1 VSEELILSVDLGT
14 GGPKVG
20 LVDAT
25 GVVLDVEHHQVET
38 HFGAD
43 GAATQDAEQ
52 WWSLIAASTRRLI
65 QRGAVAPGRVGAVAV
80 TGQYA
85 STVPVDANGRPTGP
99 CLTWL
104 DTRGGPFVRAAIGG
118 KALGYKARTVA
129 RFVRRTGGAPSTD
142 GADPIGQ
149 ILYLVHAEPEL
160 VARTRWFME
169 PVDFLTLRLTGV
181 ASATH
186 ASRLAAWL
194 TDNRHLDRYAYDRQL
209 ADVVG
214 VDLER
219 LPPLV
224 AFGAIVGALSGPTAS
239 ELGLARDTVVVAG
252 MPDFHAAALG
262 AGATRPYETHVALS
276 TSSWISC
283 PVPHKKTD
291 PLHSVATAPGL
302 TNDTYLVINN
312 QETGAKALEW
322 LRAVLA
328 GVGAAP
334 TYDELTSLAA
344 TSPPGARGVTFAPW
358 LAGERSPVSDKRVR
372 AAFTSLAVTTS
383 TADLAR
389 SVLEGVAANSAWL
402 LGYVERFTGRRLE
415 PLRLLGGG
423 AQSRLWCQI
432 FADSLDREV
441 EQVPQPMVAQLRGAA
456 LMAEVARGR
465 MTLDE
470 VAERRTRGEVFRPHP
485 DVVDLYRARREDL
498 PRLFKRERAW
508 ARR

>member
-1 VSEELILSVDLGT
+1 VSDELILSVDLGT

-20 LVDAT
+20 LVSAT
-25 GVVLDVEHHQVET
+25 GEVLDYEHHQVVT
-38 HFGAD
+38 RFGAD

-52 WWSLIAASTRRLI
+52 WWSLIALSTRRLLE
-65 QRGAVAPGRVGAVAV
+65 RGAVSRERVGAVAI

-85 STVPVDANGRPTGP
+85 STVPVDADGQPTGP
-99 CLTWL
+99 CLMWL
-104 DTRGGPFVRAAIGG
+104 DTRGGPLVRRAIGG
-118 KALGYKARTVA
+118 RALGYKARTVA
-129 RFVRRTGGAPSTD
+129 RFVRRTGGAPSTA

-149 ILYLVHAEPEL
+149 ILYLTHEDPEL
-160 VARTRWFME
+160 VTRTRWYME
-169 PVDFLTLRLTGV
+169 PVDYLTLRLTGV

-194 TDNRHLDRYAYDRQL
+194 TDNRHLDRYEYDRQL
-209 ADVVG
+209 AAAVG
-214 VDLER
+214 VDLVR

-224 AFGAIVGALSGPTAS
+224 AFGSLVGPLRPAAAS
-239 ELGLARDTVVVAG
+239 ELGLTTETVVVAG
-252 MPDFHAAALG
+252 MPDLHAAALG
-262 AGATRPYETHVALS
+262 SGATRPYETHLALS
-276 TSSWISC
+276 TTSWISC
-283 PVPHKKTD
+283 PVPSKKTD

-302 TNDTYLVINN
+302 TNDSYLVINN

-322 LRAVLA
+322 LRAVLTRA
-328 GVGAAP
+328 GVAP
-334 TYDELTSLAA
+334 NYDELTDLAA

-358 LAGERSPVSDKRVR
+358 LAGERSPVDDKRVR
-372 AAFTSLAVTTS
+372 AAFTSLAVTSS

-432 FADSLDREV
+432 YANTLDREV

-465 MTLDE
+465 LTLDD
-470 VAERRTRGEVFRPHP
+470 VAQRRTAGELFHP
-485 DVVDLYRARREDL
+485 EPDAADLYRTRRDDL
-498 PRLFKRERAW
+498 PQLFKRERAW